1 MTKEQMMDKMIRK
14 YGFEDVYTLYFC
26 AVCEDC
32 DITATRIVFYW
43 LYD

>member
-1 MTKEQMMDKMIRK
+1 MTKKQMMDKMIHK

-26 AVCEDC
+26 AICEDC
-32 DITATRIVFYW
+32 NTTTAGIVFHW